1 MATNGSA
8 LDQQREKLREKSKF
22 FRRLEAH
29 RTQGAAVL
37 ATAVVATVSD
47 AKAISAYVV
56 RFFPQYTLH
65 SETHLWNVL
74 GWMEELAQPA
84 IEELGPLDCALAIQA
99 AFIHDL
105 GMVPSEDEYRDLGNP
120 DTAAGRALQAEGD
133 GHPLYAELERLRKL
147 DKQKTPILG
156 STQDSR

>member
-8 LDQQREKLREKSKF
+8 LDQEREKLREKSKF

-29 RTQGAAVL
+29 RTQGAAEL

-47 AKAISAYVV
+47 AKAISAHVV

-84 IEELGPLDCALAIQA
+84 IEELGPLDCALA
-99 AFIHDL
+99 
-105 GMVPSEDEYRDLGNP
+105 M
-120 DTAAGRALQAEGD
+120 AGRASSPRPGWRIQSHPERPLKKS
-133 GHPLYAELERLRKL
+133 GHFREERLTATL
-147 DKQKTPILG
+147 TPRASHMLTVGTAISPPSL
-156 STQDSR
+156 TLPLP